1 MCRCSDVLLNCV
13 RIYTR
18 RSSELR
24 QLLIGISTN
33 RYLPPSGTAGLARSL
48 VRGNSRVPAPP
59 PMIMASVFSVGIFRF
74 IAAFGWYDARQ
85 IEFKFVPIAFFAL
98 RLRCST
104 ECFLTTRGGVG
115 T

>member
-1 MCRCSDVLLNCV
+1 
-13 RIYTR
+13 
-18 RSSELR
+18 
-24 QLLIGISTN
+24 
-33 RYLPPSGTAGLARSL
+33 
-48 VRGNSRVPAPP
+48 
-59 PMIMASVFSVGIFRF
+59 MASVFSVGIFRF

-115 T
+115 TKLQSLSSIKSNSEVLVRQKMRKMRA